1 MITALL
7 RDKIIQVLDICF
19 CLDFSFGALLETIV
33 FYSVWLFN
41 NSGIGLT
48 ACKND
53 ISYQV
58 KMRQSTYQA

>member
-53 ISYQV
+53 ISYHV
-58 KMRQSTYQA
+58 